1 MRKKP
6 MRLIIFIILVC
17 GYVYFNLKLSAVYY
31 AQHTP
36 HKEGVEPVLMELVD
50 SLYWAATP
58 DIEGI
63 SYDYD
68 GGNAI
73 YNYNFKEEN
82 VPIFDSHYGLEYY
95 YFDSGSKLYTFDYK
109 FQLESVWNRDSLSSE
124 STDVDVN
131 AIKRDI
137 YKVVQPVIDAQSKP
151 LLLNLQWLYDL
162 LNKDRFN

>member
-1 MRKKP
+1 MRKK
-6 MRLIIFIILVC
+6 LIRVLILLILVC
-17 GYVYFNLKLSAVYY
+17 GYMYLNLKLHAVYY
-31 AQHTP
+31 AHYTP

-68 GGNAI
+68 GPRAI
-73 YNYNFKEEN
+73 LNSNYKGESIPSFTSFEGLKYRYCDNSDLAFT
-82 VPIFDSHYGLEYY
+82 FDS
-95 YFDSGSKLYTFDYK
+95 K
-109 FQLESVWNRDSLSSE
+109 FQISRVYNGKTNSLE

-151 LLLNLQWLYDL
+151 LLFNLQWLYDL

>member
-1 MRKKP
+1 MRKK
-6 MRLIIFIILVC
+6 LIRVFILIVIVC

-31 AQHTP
+31 AHYTP

-58 DIEGI
+58 DIEGF

-82 VPIFDSHYGLEYY
+82 VPLFESHYSLEYRY
-95 YFDSGSKLYTFDYK
+95 YASNSYFFVFDEK
-109 FQLESVWNRDSLSSE
+109 FHLIRVRDEEMRLIDLQSI
-124 STDVDVN
+124 DVN

-162 LNKDRFN
+162 LNKERFN

>member
-1 MRKKP
+1 MRKK
-6 MRLIIFIILVC
+6 LIRVLILIVIVC

-36 HKEGVEPVLMELVD
+36 HKERVEPVLMELVD

-73 YNYNFKEEN
+73 YNCNFKEEDIPLFESRN
-82 VPIFDSHYGLEYY
+82 GLEYAY
-95 YFDSGSKLYTFDYK
+95 YTPNSLTFVFNDR
-109 FQLESVWNRDSLSSE
+109 FQLVRVYNDKTNSLE

-131 AIKRDI
+131 AIKRGI
-137 YKVVQPVIDAQSKP
+137 YKVVQPVIDAQHKP